1 MKLRKN
7 TLPIFLYVV
16 VDMMSY
22 IFFFFKVRKNYVIL
36 EKIKVKS
43 RGQRSIILKIAPG
56 GWFNHQKK
64 DKFIL
69 NTMQQI
75 W

>member
-22 IFFFFKVRKNYVIL
+22 VFKKNVRKNYVML

-43 RGQRSIILKIAPG
+43 RGQRSIILKIALG

-69 NTMQQI
+69 NTMKQI